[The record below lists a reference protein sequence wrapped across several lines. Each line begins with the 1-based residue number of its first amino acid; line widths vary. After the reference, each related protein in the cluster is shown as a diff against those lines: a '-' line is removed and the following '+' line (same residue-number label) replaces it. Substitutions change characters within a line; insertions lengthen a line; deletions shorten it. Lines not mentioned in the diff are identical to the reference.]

1 MFKRSIH
8 LERIY
13 PHSPERVWQVLTDPA
28 LVSKWLMKN
37 DFKPEVGHRF
47 HFQTKASVGFNGIVQ
62 CEVIE
67 VDPPHRLA
75 YTWKGGPLS
84 QPTTVRWKLEP
95 ARQGTKL
102 TLEHDG
108 FEGVTGLLVSVL
120 LGSGWQ
126 KMLNEKLLLIL
137 DGKEIPKA
145 PVMLMKR

>member
-1 MFKRSIH
+1 MFKRAIH
-8 LERIY
+8 LERVY

-28 LVSKWLMKN
+28 LLSKWLMKN
-37 DFKPEVGHRF
+37 DFKAEVGHRF
-47 HFQTKASVGFNGIVQ
+47 YFQTKASVGFNGIVQ

-67 VDPPHRLA
+67 VDPPHRLV
-75 YTWKGGPLS
+75 YTWAGGPLS
-84 QPTTVRWKLEP
+84 HPTTVRWTLEP
-95 ARQGTKL
+95 VNQGTKL
-102 TLEHDG
+102 TLDHDG

-126 KMLNEKLLLIL
+126 KMLNGRLPLVL

>member
-1 MFKRSIH
+1 MFNRAIH
-8 LERIY
+8 LERVY
-13 PHSPERVWQVLTDPA
+13 PHAPERVWQVLTEPA

-37 DFKPEVGHRF
+37 DFKAEVGHHF
-47 HFQTKASVGFNGIVQ
+47 HFQTKASVGFNGVVR

-67 VDPPHRLA
+67 VNAPHRLA
-75 YTWKGGPLS
+75 YTWIGGPLT
-84 QPTTVRWKLEP
+84 QATTVRWTLEP
-95 ARQGTKL
+95 VRQGTKL

-126 KMLNEKLLLIL
+126 KMLADKLPLVL